1 LDPYRDIAALYDLDH
16 EDFDDD
22 IQFYRN
28 VVRAGPVLEVGA
40 GTGRITLPLVEAGLD
55 VWAVD
60 SSRAMLARAAGRLAA
75 HPNAHL
81 IEARIGDL
89 DLEVRFG
96 TAILALNFL
105 WHLTDLEGRLQ
116 GLDAV
121 RHHLREG
128 GTLIVDLS
136 NPHAMADRGGSGEV
150 RQRFA
155 RPRGRGEVRGF
166 SAAWDDEGE
175 QLLTLHLVYDDTT
188 EDGAV
193 RRVAAQLELRYIYCV
208 ELELL
213 LRLAGFRVRQ
223 LYGSYDL
230 EPYSSGSP
238 NLIAVA
244 DRG

>member
-1 LDPYRDIAALYDLDH
+1 MDPYRDIAALYDLEH

-22 IQFYRN
+22 VQFYRN

-60 SSRAMLARAAGRLAA
+60 SSRAMLSRAAGRLADQ
-75 HPNAHL
+75 PNAHL
-81 IEARIGDL
+81 IEATIGEL

-96 TAILALNFL
+96 TAILSLNFL
-105 WHLTDLEGRLQ
+105 WHLTDLEARLR
-116 GLDAV
+116 GLSAV
-121 RHHLREG
+121 RRHLRDG

-150 RQRFA
+150 RQRLL

-175 QLLTLHLVYDDTT
+175 QLLSLHLFYDET
-188 EDGAV
+188 
-193 RRVAAQLELRYIYCV
+193 
-208 ELELL
+208 
-213 LRLAGFRVRQ
+213 
-223 LYGSYDL
+223 
-230 EPYSSGSP
+230 
-238 NLIAVA
+238 
-244 DRG
+244 